1 MNRDLKLKYRPKTY
15 DEVVGQKEAV
25 ELLQGQPMNA
35 YLLHGHT
42 GSGKTT
48 LARISA
54 QANNA
59 ELVEID
65 SSSIGKSN
73 VLDLRET
80 AKYKPI
86 TNDYK
91 IILLDEVHALSNQ
104 AWQSLLK
111 VIEEAPKTTV
121 WMLVTTEI
129 HKVPDTIKNRA
140 RSVPIQRIPYQEIKE
155 NLIKIYKQEDTS
167 REMSAEQDKA
177 ITTLAIAAQGSMRLG
192 IEYLQTWVET
202 GVIPVV
208 RDTSSYIN
216 VLNSVYGGDTSSFS
230 ETLKEVEEY
239 TQDDINQL
247 INTLSDIIIFFTLST
262 TRPKEEAMDVLLENT
277 SIYLETLD
285 PLRQLMVYIHQK
297 VDTPNLPS
305 VVNEV
310 YSLLHEVIKVYN
322 KANDNRYT
330 LKAVLTHKH
339 MEWRER

>member
-15 DEVVGQKEAV
+15 EEVVGQEEAV

-48 LARISA
+48 LARIFA
-54 QANNA
+54 NVNNA

-91 IILLDEVHALSNQ
+91 VILLDEVHALSNQ

-129 HKVPDTIKNRA
+129 HKVPETIKNRA
-140 RSVPIQRIPYQEIKE
+140 RSVPIRRIPYKVIEERLDSIMAQEKRDLVE
-155 NLIKIYKQEDTS
+155 E
-167 REMSAEQDKA
+167 
-177 ITTLAIAAQGSMRLG
+177 TTQIAIAAQGSMRLG
-192 IEYLQTWVET
+192 IEYLQTWMDT
-202 GVIPVV
+202 GVLPVPK
-208 RDTSSYIN
+208 DSTSYIEI
-216 VLNSVYGGDTSSFS
+216 LNKTYGGDTQTFS
-230 ETLKEVEEY
+230 DVIKDIDDF

-247 INTLSDIIIFFTLST
+247 IATISDIIVFFTMST
-262 TRPKEEAMDVLLENT
+262 TRPKEEAPDVLLEYTN
-277 SIYLETLD
+277 IYLESLD
-285 PLRQLMVYIHQK
+285 PLRTLMVKIHER
-297 VDTPNLPS
+297 VDVPNIQS
-305 VVNEV
+305 VINEV
-310 YSLLHEVIKVYN
+310 YELLHEIIKVYN
-322 KANDNRYT
+322 KANDNRYS
-330 LKAVLTHKH
+330 LRAVLTHKH

>member
-1 MNRDLKLKYRPKTY
+1 MERDLKLRYRPQDYK
-15 DEVVGQKEAV
+15 DVVGQEEAIK
-25 ELLQGQPMNA
+25 LLQGTPMNA

-48 LARISA
+48 LARIFA
-54 QANNA
+54 KENNA

-80 AKYKPI
+80 AKYKPL
-86 TNDYK
+86 TKAYK
-91 IILLDEVHALSNQ
+91 VILLDEVHALSNQ

-111 VIEEAPKTTV
+111 VIEEAPKTTI

-140 RSVPIQRIPYQEIKE
+140 RSVAIRRIPYQIIEERLDSIVAQEKGE
-155 NLIKIYKQEDTS
+155 LIE
-167 REMSAEQDKA
+167 E
-177 ITTLAIAAQGSMRLG
+177 TTQIAVSAQGSMRLA
-192 IEYLQTWVET
+192 IEYLQTYLET
-202 GVIPVV
+202 NVMPVV
-208 RDTSSYIN
+208 KDSTSYIDI
-216 VLNSVYGGDTSSFS
+216 LNQTYGGDTQEFS
-230 ETLKEVEEY
+230 KALKTIEDF

-247 INTLSDIIIFFTLST
+247 ISVVSDIIVFFTMST
-262 TRPKEEAMDVLLENT
+262 TRPKEEASEILLDYT
-277 SIYLETLD
+277 SIYLENLD
-285 PLRQLMVYIHQK
+285 PLRQLMVYVHQK
-297 VDTPNLPS
+297 VDVPNLPS

-310 YSLLHEVIKVYN
+310 YSLLHEIIKVYN